1 MADKKIT
8 QLDALAEVNSVDLF
22 LVVDDPSGTPTSKK
36 VAAAAISE
44 FVIDNIVFP
53 TGVEDLDDLGD
64 VTAPSPTTGD
74 LLKYDGTAWV
84 NQSGYATL
92 DSPTLTGTP
101 AAPTA
106 AAGTSTTQVATT
118 AFVINSSQDDQF
130 MLAAAIFTS

>member
-1 MADKKIT
+1 MADKKVT
-8 QLDALAEVNSVDLF
+8 ALDALVELNSVDLF

-53 TGVEDLDDLGD
+53 AGVEDLDDLGD
-64 VTAPSPTTGD
+64 VTAPSPSSGD
-74 LLKYDGTAWV
+74 VLKYNGSAWV
-84 NQSGYATL
+84 NDAGYATL
-92 DSPTLTGTP
+92 SSPTFTGTP

-118 AFVINSSQDDQF
+118 AFVVNSSQDDQF